1 MLVTM
6 TVLTEPRA
14 ARSEPVKQTGQRLF
28 AEMVHGYGISHVF
41 FVPTI
46 LTPALAAM
54 GELSPRIT
62 RVTTHSEKA
71 AAYMADG
78 YARAAR
84 KPGLCMAQTVGAAN
98 LASGLKDAWLAGSP
112 VIAISGGSSPN
123 TRYRHAYQEL
133 RDDFSMFGEV
143 TKFSA
148 RVERV
153 DRLPDLFRQ
162 AIRAAMSG
170 APGPAHLEVAGEQGS
185 YAVNAEADLALLIED
200 RYASLPPFRPA
211 AEDRDLQA
219 ALEALARAERPV
231 MVVGGG
237 VASSGAQ
244 AELVALAERLS
255 IPFVTSL
262 NGKSGI
268 LDAHPLNIGVVGTYS
283 RACANRLVA
292 EADLVFFVG
301 SHTGGQV
308 TAGWK
313 IPHLRTHVIQL
324 DIDPLEL
331 GHNYPNVASL
341 LGDAQTVLRQLIEA
355 SQPRQNRPWVEHAQ
369 ELLASWREEFEP
381 LMRSD
386 AVPMRPERVCRELS
400 EALPDDAIVVVDT
413 GHSGMWTG
421 QMLGLRSPTQTYIRA
436 AGSLGWAFPASL
448 GAKCAFPDRPVVC
461 FTGDGG
467 FFYHAT
473 ELETAA
479 RYGIN
484 AVILVN
490 NNFSLNQDW
499 RPFNA
504 AYEGN
509 QTEGFEMWQFSRS
522 TNLAQMAE
530 SLGCLGIVVEQPH
543 ELQPALRRAFD
554 ANRPVL
560 LDVRTDI
567 EAMAPRAWTGDP
579 DAPLK
584 PGGGY

>member
-1 MLVTM
+1 M
-6 TVLTEPRA
+6 TLLSERPTA
-14 ARSEPVKQTGQRLF
+14 SEPVQMSGQRLF
-28 AEMVHGYGISHVF
+28 AEMVHGYGITHVF

-54 GELSPRIT
+54 GELDPPMT

-78 YARAAR
+78 YARARRA
-84 KPGLCMAQTVGAAN
+84 PALCMAQTVGAAN

-112 VIAISGGSSPN
+112 VVAVSGGSSPG

-148 RVERV
+148 RVERL
-153 DRLPDLFRQ
+153 DRLGDLLRQ
-162 AIRAAMSG
+162 AIRAATTG
-170 APGPAHLEVAGEQGS
+170 APGPAHIEVAGEQGF
-185 YAVNAEADLALLIED
+185 AANETAEMRVLVEQ
-200 RYASLPPFRPA
+200 RYASVPPFRPA
-211 AEDRDLQA
+211 AEPTDVAA
-219 ALEALARAERPV
+219 ALDVLTRAERPV
-231 MVVGGG
+231 IVAGGG
-237 VASSGAQ
+237 VATSGAQ
-244 AELVALAERLS
+244 SALLTLAERLS

-268 LDAHPLNIGVVGTYS
+268 VDSHPLYVGVVGSYS
-283 RACANRLVA
+283 RECANKLVS

-301 SHTGGQV
+301 SHAGGQV
-308 TAGWK
+308 TASWK
-313 IPHLRTHVIQL
+313 VPRPGTPVIQL
-324 DIDPLEL
+324 DIDPHEL
-331 GHNYPNVASL
+331 GRNYPNTVSL
-341 LGDAQTVLRQLIEA
+341 LGDARTVLEQLLQAA
-355 SQPRQNRPWVEHAQ
+355 SSTPVPSRTAWLDRAR
-369 ELLASWREEFEP
+369 ELLASWHADLEP
-381 LMRSD
+381 LATSN

-400 EALPDDAIVVVDT
+400 EALPDDAVVVVDT

-421 QMLGLRSPTQTYIRA
+421 QMLALRAPTQMYLRA

-448 GAKCAFPDRPVVC
+448 GVKCALPDRPVVC

-490 NNFSLNQDW
+490 NNFSLNQDF
-499 RPFNA
+499 RPFQA
-504 AYEGN
+504 AYAGN
-509 QTEGFEMWQFSRS
+509 QTEGFEMWQFSRE
-522 TNLAQMAE
+522 TNLAKMAE
-530 SLGCLGIVVEQPH
+530 SLGCMGIVVEQPD
-543 ELQPALRRAFD
+543 ELKPALARALS
-554 ANRPVL
+554 ANRPVV

-579 DAPLK
+579 DAPLR
-584 PGGGY
+584 PGAGY

>member
-1 MLVTM
+1 M
-6 TVLTEPRA
+6 
-14 ARSEPVKQTGQRLF
+14 SGQQLF

-54 GELSPRIT
+54 GQLSPSIT

-78 YARAAR
+78 YARASR

-98 LASGLKDAWLAGSP
+98 LAAGLKDAWLAGSP

-162 AIRAAMSG
+162 AVRAATSG
-170 APGPAHLEVAGEQGS
+170 APGPAHLEVASEQGG
-185 YAVNAEADLALLIED
+185 YAVNDKAEFDVLVES
-200 RYASLPPFRPA
+200 RYMQLPPFRPA
-211 AEDRDLQA
+211 AEPGDVRA
-219 ALEALARAERPV
+219 ALDLLAQAERPV
-231 MVVGGG
+231 IVVGGG
-237 VASSGAQ
+237 VTTSGAQ
-244 AELVALAERLS
+244 TELLELVEHLG

-268 LDAHPLNIGVVGTYS
+268 PDEHPLNIGVVGSYS
-283 RACANRLVA
+283 RSCANKLVA

-313 IPHLRTHVIQL
+313 IPRPGTPVIQL

-331 GHNYPNVASL
+331 GHNYPNAASL
-341 LGDAQTVLRQLIEA
+341 LGDAQTVLRQLLAEA
-355 SQPRQNRPWVEHAQ
+355 RPTERSAWVDHAKD
-369 ELLASWREEFEP
+369 LLRAWREEFEP
-381 LMRSD
+381 LVRSD
-386 AVPMRPERVCRELS
+386 AVPMRPERVCKELS

-421 QMLGLRSPTQTYIRA
+421 QMLGMRSPSQTYLRA
-436 AGSLGWAFPASL
+436 AGSLGWAFPATL
-448 GAKCAFPDRPVVC
+448 GAQCAYPDRPVVC

-490 NNFSLNQDW
+490 NNFSLNQDF

-504 AYEGN
+504 AYNGN
-509 QTEGFEMWQFSRS
+509 QTEGFHMWQFSRD
-522 TNLAQMAE
+522 TNLAKMAE
-530 SLGCLGIVVEQPH
+530 SLGCMGIVVEQPS
-543 ELQPALRRAFD
+543 ELKPALARAFAAD
-554 ANRPVL
+554 RPVV

-567 EAMAPRAWTGDP
+567 EAMAPRAWTGER
-579 DAPLK
+579 DAPLR
-584 PGGGY
+584 PGTTY